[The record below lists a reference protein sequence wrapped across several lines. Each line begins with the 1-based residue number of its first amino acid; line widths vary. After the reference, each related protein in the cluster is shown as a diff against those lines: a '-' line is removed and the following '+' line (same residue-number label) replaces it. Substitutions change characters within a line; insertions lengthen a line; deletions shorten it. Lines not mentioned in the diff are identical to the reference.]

1 MRTRLTGPIQTV
13 SKCKRDTSQ
22 SISMIL
28 QSTKINPLRLM
39 ISLTTTSRSHRQ
51 SPWETSRT
59 ALTCKSPLW
68 MTERKVDQLIFM
80 TVQLL
85 SLCKIEFW
93 FVMTRKGSP
102 RSERDRCRRT
112 RIENLCQVLYVD
124 LWYREGQVCPKRKTA
139 GRSATPVLFLRI
151 QLQPTR
157 LLHCSKQHPNY
168 AKFGCQ
174 LHCPV

>member
-28 QSTKINPLRLM
+28 QSTKINLLRLM
-39 ISLTTTSRSHRQ
+39 ILPITTSRSHKQ
-51 SPWETSRT
+51 SPWETFRT

-80 TVQLL
+80 TVPLS

-93 FVMTRKGSP
+93 FVMTRKVLPKVWTRPMPTKWDWESLPSIICRSLIP
-102 RSERDRCRRT
+102 RRVGLSKEKDNWSFSNPCSISSYSITANKTPSR
-112 RIENLCQVLYVD
+112 L
-124 LWYREGQVCPKRKTA
+124 KTA
-139 GRSATPVLFLRI
+139 PQLR
-151 QLQPTR
+151 
-157 LLHCSKQHPNY
+157 
-168 AKFGCQ
+168 
-174 LHCPV
+174 